1 MNGFTNISGL
11 LGGNLGAV
19 VIAGAAGKAA
29 EDIVASDVLL
39 VTLIVDASSSIHA
52 RGLEDSVR
60 EGANMLV
67 DALNATRERESVLMA
82 LWSFN
87 DDTRVIHSYV
97 GLDDVTRLDKK
108 NYAGVGCTRL
118 YDTWCD
124 ALTANVVYAQRLRDS
139 GTPCKSIVVVVTDGE
154 DVGSKRRA
162 AECKRISE
170 QLLAS
175 EQFTLAFVGV
185 GTDVDFHKVAR
196 DMGVPDGC
204 VAVQAQTTPS
214 AIRSVFRM
222 VSQSAIRA
230 SQGLVAPGA
239 NAGFFTP

>member
-1 MNGFTNISGL
+1 MSSNLNSL
-11 LGGNLGAV
+11 LTGNLGAI

-39 VTLIVDASSSIHA
+39 VTLLVDASSSIHA
-52 RGLEDSVR
+52 RGLEDAVR

-67 DALNATRERESVLMA
+67 DSLSATRERDAVLMA
-82 LWSFN
+82 LWTFN
-87 DDTRVIHSYV
+87 DDTRVVHSYV
-97 GLDDVTRLDKK
+97 GLDDVTRLDKT

-118 YDTWCD
+118 FDTWCD

-162 AECKRISE
+162 ADCKRLSA
-170 QLLAS
+170 QLLSS

-185 GTDVDFHKVAR
+185 GSDVDFSKVAK
-196 DMGVPDGC
+196 DMGVPAGC
-204 VAVQAQTTPS
+204 VAVQAQATPS
-214 AIRSVFRM
+214 AIRKVFRM